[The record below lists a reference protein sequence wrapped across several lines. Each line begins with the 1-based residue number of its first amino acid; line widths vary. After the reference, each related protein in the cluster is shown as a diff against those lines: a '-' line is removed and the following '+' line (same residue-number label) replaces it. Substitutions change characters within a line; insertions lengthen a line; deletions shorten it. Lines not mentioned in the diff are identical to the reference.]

1 MIYLNQ
7 IGKRFKHQW
16 IFKGLNYTFEYP
28 GVYGILGQNGS
39 GKSTLLRIIAGM
51 QSATVGQCRY
61 EWQQNALAPERFYR
75 HLSYCA
81 PALSLI
87 EEMTLLEFFQFHF
100 SFKKL
105 KPGMSIEKI
114 IALLDFQNVQDTF
127 MHDFSSGMKQR
138 VKLAQAFFADTE
150 VLLLD
155 EPCSNL
161 DERGIQLYEQ
171 LLAQYAQNRLVL
183 IASNVE
189 REYQSAGNLL
199 QIEEFKP

>member
-51 QSATVGQCRY
+51 QNATVGQCRY
-61 EWQQNALAPERFYR
+61 ELQQNTLAPERFYR

-87 EEMTLLEFFQFHF
+87 EEMTLLEFLQFHF
-100 SFKKL
+100 SFKKIM
-105 KPGMSIEKI
+105 PGLSVDKI
-114 IALLDFQNVQDTF
+114 ISLLGFQTVQHTF
-127 MHDFSSGMKQR
+127 IHDFSSGMKQR
-138 VKLAQAFFADTE
+138 VKLAQAFFADTA

-161 DERGIQLYEQ
+161 DEKGIQLYEQ
-171 LLAQYAQNRLVL
+171 LLADYGQNRLVL

-199 QIEEFKP
+199 YIEEFKP

>member
-7 IGKRFKHQW
+7 IGKRFKQQW

-61 EWQQNALAPERFYR
+61 GLQHNCLAPERFYR

-87 EEMTLLEFFQFHF
+87 EEMTLLEFFRFHF
-100 SFKKL
+100 SFKKM
-105 KPGMSIEKI
+105 KPGMSVEKI
-114 IALLDFQNVQDTF
+114 IALLDFQKVQDTF
-127 MHDFSSGMKQR
+127 IHDFSSGMKQR

-150 VLLLD
+150 ALLLD

-161 DERGIQLYEQ
+161 DEKGIQLYEQ
-171 LLAQYAQNRLVL
+171 LLTQYAQNRLVL

-189 REYQSAGNLL
+189 REYRSAGNLL

>member
-1 MIYLNQ
+1 MIYLSQ
-7 IGKRFKHQW
+7 IGKRFRQQW
-16 IFKGLNYTFEYP
+16 IFKGLSYTFEYP

-61 EWQQNALAPERFYR
+61 EINRRLIDPERFYR

-81 PALSLI
+81 PALSVV
-87 EEMTLLEFFQFHF
+87 EEMTLMEFLHFHF
-100 SFKKL
+100 SFKKML
-105 KPGMSIEKI
+105 PGISVDKI
-114 IALLDFQNVQDTF
+114 IELLEFKKVRNTF
-127 MHDFSSGMKQR
+127 IHDFSSGMKQR

-161 DERGIQLYEQ
+161 DEKGIQLYEQ
-171 LLAQYAQNRLVL
+171 LLDQYAPNRLVL
-183 IASNVE
+183 IASNME
-189 REYQSAGNLL
+189 REYFPARHLL
-199 QIEEFKP
+199 SVEDFKP

>member
-16 IFKGLNYTFEYP
+16 IFKGLNYAFEYP

-61 EWQQNALAPERFYR
+61 ELNKAVVAPERFYR

-81 PALSLI
+81 PALSII
-87 EEMTLLEFFQFHF
+87 EEMTLIEFFRFHF
-100 SFKKL
+100 SFKKMM
-105 KPGMSIEKI
+105 PGMSIEKI
-114 IALLDFQNVQDTF
+114 IDLLAFEKVQDTF
-127 MHDFSSGMKQR
+127 IHDFSSGMKQR

-161 DERGIQLYEQ
+161 DEKGIRLYEQ
-171 LLAQYAQNRLVL
+171 LLEQYAQNRLVL

-189 REYQSAGNLL
+189 REYQSARNLL
-199 QIEEFKP
+199 SIEEFKP

>member
-7 IGKRFKHQW
+7 IGKRFKQQW

-51 QSATVGQCRY
+51 QTATVGQCRY
-61 EWQQNALAPERFYR
+61 ELNKAAVAPERFYR

-105 KPGMSIEKI
+105 KSGMSIEKI
-114 IALLDFQNVQDTF
+114 IALLDFQNVQDIF
-127 MHDFSSGMKQR
+127 IHDFSSGMKQR

-161 DERGIQLYEQ
+161 DEKGIQLYEQ
-171 LLAQYAQNRLVL
+171 LLAQYAENRLVL

-189 REYQSAGNLL
+189 REYESAGNLL